1 MMRRAPLSAAVVAL
15 ALLASGCGGGGGT
28 TTSTGQS
35 ASKQSSGGSSTT
47 GKANQQRTSDN
58 GSAEQRS
65 SAYNQNLL
73 PFGTDPLSDEQ
84 ITALIENGEIPLPV
98 RVRKAGV
105 LSAFGQAQ
113 PELSIIKVARAAPVT
128 ASGPGIFTL
137 RLRLT
142 PQARKIL
149 NNGDSLLMYLAIK
162 FSRSRTMQ
170 QLTVPLKP

>member
-35 ASKQSSGGSSTT
+35 ASKQSSGGSSTD
-47 GKANQQRTSDN
+47 GKAN
-58 GSAEQRS
+58 EQRS
-65 SAYNQNLL
+65 SAYNQYLL

-84 ITALIENGEIPLPV
+84 ISTLVENGEIPLPV

-113 PELSIIKVARAAPVT
+113 PGLSIIKVARAAPVT
-128 ASGPGIFTL
+128 ATGPGIFAL